1 MVPTPNLVHIIVNLY
16 SLPFVI
22 RVCVCKQPISVL
34 KLEANT
40 REFHRPDQGKLIKT
54 CGQEGTRV
62 HYREGTSITGGVN
75 KLLMKVEVLETLE
88 TLETLGHFALPIM
101 VVL

>member
-1 MVPTPNLVHIIVNLY
+1 MVPTPNLVHIIVNPY

-22 RVCVCKQPISVL
+22 RECVCKQPISVTM
-34 KLEANT
+34 EI
-40 REFHRPDQGKLIKT
+40 RGEPHRLDQGKLIKT
-54 CGQEGTRV
+54 CGEEGTRV

-75 KLLMKVEVLETLE
+75 LLLMKVEVLGRLE
-88 TLETLGHFALPIM
+88 ALGHSALPMM